1 MEIAASLARDKF
13 TMSVIEPPQRVGANR
28 RYHAPAQFERLKDRR
43 IHAASMYAASMCD
56 TPQARHSKV

>member
-13 TMSVIEPPQRVGANR
+13 TMSLIELLQRVRLNR
-28 RYHAPAQFERLKDRR
+28 RYHAPAEFERFKDKR